1 MADEQIRKPVLKRQN
16 AIRITNTSITL
27 KKVAVDTNKASEE
40 IAHVN
45 FNLADECKC
54 AECVLSSK
62 IDEDVKMTCK
72 LLIV

>member
-16 AIRITNTSITL
+16 AIRIPNTSTAS
-27 KKVAVDTNKASEE
+27 KKVAIETSEKIPHVD
-40 IAHVN
+40 

-54 AECVLSSK
+54 AECVSSSK

-72 LLIV
+72 LFIV